1 MLAIILQLT
10 IIVLQLVAISVVF
23 LACFVT
29 QTCIGKIEPV
39 AGTTF
44 DFMTPH
50 RIGEHIKEVPGF
62 GYDHNYCMKT
72 EICKYH
78 GSDLWLCAWHSNMLT
93 CLQYRFYFN

>member
-1 MLAIILQLT
+1 MAF
-10 IIVLQLVAISVVF
+10 S

-29 QTCIGKIEPV
+29 QTCIGKIGPI

-44 DFMTPH
+44 DFMAPH
-50 RIGEHIKEVPGF
+50 HIGEHIKEVPEL

-78 GSDLWLCAWHSNMLT
+78 G
-93 CLQYRFYFN
+93 